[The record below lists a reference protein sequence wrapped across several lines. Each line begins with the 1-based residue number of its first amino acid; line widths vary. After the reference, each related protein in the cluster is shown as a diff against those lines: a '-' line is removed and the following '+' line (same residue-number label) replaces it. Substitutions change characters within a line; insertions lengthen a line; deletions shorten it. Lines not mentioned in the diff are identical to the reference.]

1 MINCLS
7 VDTTLQEV
15 WMVQTKKSMYHGI
28 LNIIGVSRKAVSRDF
43 VMHSDSWEGERLSAA
58 DIK

>member
-1 MINCLS
+1 
-7 VDTTLQEV
+7 
-15 WMVQTKKSMYHGI
+15 MYHGI
-28 LNIIGVSRKAVSRDF
+28 LNLIGVSRKAVSRDF